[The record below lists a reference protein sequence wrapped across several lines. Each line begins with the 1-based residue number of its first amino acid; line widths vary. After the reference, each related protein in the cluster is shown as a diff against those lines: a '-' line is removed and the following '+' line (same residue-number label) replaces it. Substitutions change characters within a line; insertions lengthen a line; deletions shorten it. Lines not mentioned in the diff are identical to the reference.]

1 MKELEPIAYI
11 FLPLFVMEQ
20 GYKIHALE
28 VAGNH
33 VHLFLEFYPNNSLS
47 EVV

>member
-1 MKELEPIAYI
+1 
-11 FLPLFVMEQ
+11 MEQ

-28 VAGNH
+28 VVENH
-33 VHLFLEFYPNNSLS
+33 VHLFPELYPNNFLS